1 MAKQK
6 KASKRPILVILLI
19 LMIMVAFYSFL
30 HSSLFMI
37 EKVYTVGSQAVP
49 GNEIIKLSG
58 IEKGINIFDIDSDA
72 SEKAITIIPRIKTVD
87 VVRHLPSKI
96 EIRVVERKPWAII
109 LGKDKYFIV
118 DEEGV
123 CLQKLQMFE
132 LANLPMI
139 TLAHMPARINEGQQ
153 LGSKDI
159 GLLKSVI
166 SALPPALAQS
176 VSEYHCTAD
185 GQVYIYTLNGIE
197 VRIGGIDR
205 LAEKIQVFEQA
216 MKLDNKNTKQKLA
229 YIDLRYEGQPVVRYK
244 HR

>member
-6 KASKRPILVILLI
+6 KASKRPILAILLI

-30 HSSLFMI
+30 HSSLFVI
-37 EKVYTVGSQAVP
+37 EKVYTVGAQAVS
-49 GNEIIKLSG
+49 GQEIIKFSG
-58 IEKGINIFDIDSDA
+58 IKKGINIFDIDSEA
-72 SEKAITIIPRIKTVD
+72 SEKAITIIPRIKTAD
-87 VVRHLPSKI
+87 VVRHLPSQI
-96 EIRVVERKPWAII
+96 EIRVTERKPWALI
-109 LGKDKYFIV
+109 LAKDKYFII
-118 DEEGV
+118 DKEGV

-132 LANLPMI
+132 LADLPII
-139 TLAHMPARINEGQQ
+139 TLARIPARINEGQQ

-159 GLLKSVI
+159 VLLNKVI
-166 SALPPALAQS
+166 SAMPPELAGT

-197 VRIGGIDR
+197 VRLGGADR
-205 LAEKIQVFEQA
+205 LAEKIQVFDEA
-216 MKLDNKNTKQKLA
+216 MKLDKKSTKQKLS